1 MDTITQMFQ
10 DPFSLLMLGL
20 LAVLIIFM
28 FRSSRKRQAAAR
40 ALQEGLKPGVEVML
54 QSGIYGTVLDV
65 DNEGNKVSVQ
75 SSPGT
80 TLVVHRNAISTIIP
94 EPQPEALAEESSAV
108 APEFGENPDTDD
120 KKKK

>member
-75 SSPGT
+75 SGPGT

-94 EPQPEALAEESSAV
+94 EPQPETLAEESAASS
-108 APEFGENPDTDD
+108 PEFGENPDPDD
-120 KKKK
+120 KK